1 MNDTIL
7 CELGEW
13 AALGFYEGRDL
24 PWPRAYGLA
33 YRRLYENMEIVIPPA
48 RFLLPFEP
56 LPHAWTWTEHG
67 VWTATSLILDHNHHC
82 GLRVN
87 DAIAADRKR
96 RFPQHA
102 ALIDAL
108 AADLKRRLVHFGG
121 YTHSNPDIRRVVN
134 EGFDAM
140 AAELDAELAKVRA
153 GQNGAG
159 PGALDLLLALGDYT
173 AGVRAFHSRASAAIR
188 RAADGETDEG
198 RRHKLDLIASAFAS
212 CFLTP
217 ATSFLEGLLAV
228 HFTWLLDGCDSIG
241 RFDQV
246 LGPLFEADL
255 AAGRLDI
262 AFARELLDELWGD
275 FERFNGWNMQIGG
288 FQPDGTDGCNAL
300 TLECIAACGRNHHR
314 RPNVALRIMRGT
326 PDATIVAALD
336 ALREGSGRPALYN
349 DDLYVRTLQALDLGL
364 TPEDSREIGFGGCT
378 ETMIAG
384 LSNCGSLEGEIN
396 LALALE
402 LALFDG
408 CDPLTGKREGPHTG
422 RFEEM
427 RSYAEFE
434 AAVRRQIQYLTDAFA
449 ARSKEA
455 LARRFTEGDPKLPR
469 TFFTRDCVKR
479 HRSFEA
485 GGARYNWAVV
495 SYQGIANLIDGL
507 AAVRECVFGD
517 DDVCS
522 GDFSR
527 SAPRGTTS
535 VVTTKQAISKAE
547 LLTALRTDFRDHE
560 LLRRRLQAAPKF
572 GNDDPTVD
580 DPGAASIRFAWEQ
593 LLAHETP
600 RGGRYLPS
608 CILFVTYYAAGLKIG
623 ATPDGRCAQDVLTDS
638 VGPAQG
644 RDRHGPTAM
653 LNSVTKLP
661 LHLAAGTPVLNIR
674 FTKTLLNE
682 EASLRKV
689 VQLIRAFFARGG
701 MQIQVSVLDREALL
715 AAQREPEKYRDLIV
729 RVGGYS
735 EYFVNLNPE
744 LQASVIA
751 RTEHN

>member
-1 MNDTIL
+1 MNDTL
-7 CELGEW
+7 LRELGEW
-13 AALGFYEGRDL
+13 AALGFYEGLDL
-24 PWPRAYGLA
+24 PRPRAYGLA
-33 YRRLYENMEIVIPPA
+33 YRRLYEHMDIAIPA
-48 RFLLPFEP
+48 GRFLLPAEP
-56 LPHAWTWTEHG
+56 LPHAWTWTENG
-67 VWTATSLILDHNHHC
+67 VWTATSLVLDHNHHC

-87 DAIAADRKR
+87 EAIAADRKQ

-102 ALIDAL
+102 AFIDSL
-108 AADLKRRLVHFGG
+108 TADLKRRLTHFGG
-121 YTHSNPDIRRVVN
+121 YTHSNPDMRRVVT
-134 EGFDAM
+134 EGFAAM
-140 AAELDAELAKVRA
+140 VVELDGELAALQAEGDRA
-153 GQNGAG
+153 D
-159 PGALDLLLALGDYT
+159 PEALNLLLALKDYT
-173 AGVRAFHSRASAAIR
+173 DGVHTFYQRSCAAIR
-188 RAADGETDEG
+188 QAAERATDPVSQRKLTVVAD
-198 RRHKLDLIASAFAS
+198 AFAS
-212 CFLTP
+212 SFQLP
-217 ATSFLEGLLAV
+217 ASSFVQGLLAV

-241 RFDQV
+241 RLDQV

-288 FQPDGTDGCNAL
+288 FRPDGKDGCNAL

-314 RPNVALRIMRGT
+314 RPNVAFRITRDT
-326 PDATIVAALD
+326 PDAAVVAALEV
-336 ALREGSGRPALYN
+336 LREGSGRPALYN
-349 DDLYVRTLQALDLGL
+349 DDLYVQTLLALDLGL

-384 LSNCGSLEGEIN
+384 LSNCGSLEGELN

-408 CDPLTGKREGPHTG
+408 LDPLTGKREGPHTG

-427 RSYAEFE
+427 QTYAQFE
-434 AAVRRQIQYLTDAFA
+434 AAVRRQIQYLTDGFV
-449 ARSKEA
+449 ARSKDA
-455 LARRFTEGDPKLPR
+455 LTRRLHEGDPKLPR

-507 AAVRECVFGD
+507 AAVRKCVFED
-517 DDVCS
+517 ATV
-522 GDFSR
+522 SR
-527 SAPRGTTS
+527 
-535 VVTTKQAISKAE
+535 AE
-547 LLTALRTDFRDHE
+547 LLGALRTDFRDHE

-572 GNDDPTVD
+572 GNDDPAVD
-580 DPGAASIRFAWEQ
+580 EPGAEIVRFAWEQ
-593 LLAHETP
+593 LLVHETP

-608 CILFVTYYAAGLKIG
+608 CILFVTYYGAGLKVG
-623 ATPDGRCAQDVLTDS
+623 ATPDGRCAREVLTDS

-653 LNSVTKLP
+653 LNSVAWLP

-674 FTKTLLNE
+674 FTKPLL
-682 EASLRKV
+682 ADPISLGNV
-689 VQLIRAFFARGG
+689 VHLIRTFFAAGG

-715 AAQREPEKYRDLIV
+715 AAQCEPDKHRDLIV

-751 RTEHN
+751 RTEHG

>member
-1 MNDTIL
+1 MNETTL
-7 CELGEW
+7 RELGEW
-13 AALGFYEGRDL
+13 AALGFYEGIDL
-24 PWPRAYGLA
+24 PRPRGYGLA
-33 YRRLYENMEIVIPPA
+33 YRRLYENMSIAISPG
-48 RFLLPFEP
+48 RYLFPFEP
-56 LPHAWTWTEHG
+56 LPHARTWTEHG

-87 DAIAADRKR
+87 DLIAAERKQQ
-96 RFPQHA
+96 FPQHA
-102 ALIDAL
+102 AFIDAL
-108 AADLKRRLVHFGG
+108 TADLRRRLPHFGG
-121 YTHSNPDIRRVVN
+121 YTHSNPDMRRVVN
-134 EGFDAM
+134 EGFAAM
-140 AAELDAELAKVRA
+140 VAELDTELAHVQA

-159 PGALDLLLALGDYT
+159 PGTLDLLLALKDY
-173 AGVRAFHSRASAAIR
+173 AVGVAAFHGRASQTIR
-188 RAADGETDEG
+188 QAADRAIDPDQ
-198 RRHKLDLIASAFAS
+198 RRKLALIADAFAR
-212 CFLTP
+212 CFVTP

-241 RFDQV
+241 RFDQA
-246 LGPLFEADL
+246 LGPLFERDL
-255 AAGRLDI
+255 QEGRLDI
-262 AFARELLDELWGD
+262 GFARELLDELWGD

-288 FQPDGTDGCNAL
+288 FRPDGADGCNAL
-300 TLECIAACGRNHHR
+300 TLECIAACQRNHHR
-314 RPNVALRIMRGT
+314 RPNVALRITTQT
-326 PDATIVAALD
+326 PDEVVEAALH
-336 ALREGSGRPALYN
+336 ALAEGSGRPALYN
-349 DDLYVRTLQALDLGL
+349 DDLYVRTLAGLDLGL
-364 TPEDSREIGFGGCT
+364 TREDATEIGFGGCT

-408 CDPLTGKREGPHTG
+408 RDPLTGRQEGPHTG

-427 RSYAEFE
+427 ATYAEFE
-434 AAVRRQIQYLTDAFA
+434 AAVRRQIQYLTDGFV
-449 ARSKEA
+449 ARSKDA
-455 LARRFTEGDPKLPR
+455 LARRFAEGDPKLPR

-507 AAVRECVFGD
+507 AAVRTCVFESPDLTPPSPSLARKGGAGAA
-517 DDVCS
+517 V
-522 GDFSR
+522 SR
-527 SAPRGTTS
+527 T
-535 VVTTKQAISKAE
+535 E
-547 LLTALRTDFRDHE
+547 LLAALRADFDGYE

-572 GNDDPTVD
+572 GNDDPSVD
-580 DPGAASIRFAWEQ
+580 DPGADIIRFAWEQ

-608 CILFVTYYAAGLKIG
+608 CILFVTYYAAGLQIG
-623 ATPDGRCAQDVLTDS
+623 ATPDGRCGQEVLADS

-653 LNSVTKLP
+653 LNSVAKLP

-674 FTKTLLNE
+674 FTRTLLDE
-682 EASLRKV
+682 PESLGKV
-689 VQLIRAFFARGG
+689 VQLIRVFFARGG
-701 MQIQVSVLDREALL
+701 MQIQLSVLDREALL
-715 AAQREPEKYRDLIV
+715 AAQREPEKHRDIIV

-735 EYFVNLNPE
+735 EYFVNLNPA

-751 RTEHN
+751 RAEHH